1 MVVRQ
6 SQLELG
12 DVVLEPKPVYAVIRE
27 AAYVELEDIVHSSPL
42 MANSKVGLR
51 FVAILR
57 VTKLTPTWK

>member
-1 MVVRQ
+1 MIVRQ

-12 DVVLEPKPVYAVIRE
+12 DVVLEPKPAYAVIRE
-27 AAYVELEDIVHSSPL
+27 ADYVELEDIVHSSPL

-57 VTKLTPTWK
+57 VTKLTPT